1 MSYLSRIGGIRMRIE
16 ALTDLVAGFLLVALT
31 FYNIK
36 NVKRLDKLEER
47 LLEKDLEQKKPK
59 DNKDNSLNDE

>member
-1 MSYLSRIGGIRMRIE
+1 MRIE
-16 ALTDLVAGFLLVALT
+16 ALTDLMTGFLLVALT